1 MDKSV
6 KRVASNLRGTK
17 KVPHGDSKL
26 DIASGKA
33 RFWSNMDS

>member
-26 DIASGKA
+26 DIASGKSH
-33 RFWSNMDS
+33 FLVISE